1 MPAQRCQRQ
10 SRQPQLAGNAQES
23 PTHTT
28 RAGTRQAY
36 QTRQTSNNS
45 VPQITRHQGSN
56 SASTT
61 AQDNLELITLPTD
74 SELDGSAP
82 QMTHESPTLTTATPP
97 THPSFR
103 FHDVVWLDH
112 RKNLDGHPSQNCAAD
127 SWHFSKSMALAYTF
141 LVFEPILVKEKED
154 GRLKFCRMQCALCN
168 AKGSQKGWFEW
179 NKLSDQEMG
188 CFHKHF
194 KSMMLPGHLE
204 WWKKVDMEDKM
215 LQGINGNVEEHGT
228 IMSLVSCISD
238 LVMLTLNCNHCR
250 IGRLAGLQVSTG
262 S

>member
-1 MPAQRCQRQ
+1 MV
-10 SRQPQLAGNAQES
+10 GNNY
-23 PTHTT
+23 TC
-28 RAGTRQAY
+28 
-36 QTRQTSNNS
+36 
-45 VPQITRHQGSN
+45 
-56 SASTT
+56 
-61 AQDNLELITLPTD
+61 
-74 SELDGSAP
+74 
-82 QMTHESPTLTTATPP
+82 
-97 THPSFR
+97 
-103 FHDVVWLDH
+103 
-112 RKNLDGHPSQNCAAD
+112 QNCAAD